1 MAKTIH
7 ITVDVTELVDFVI
20 EELST
25 RFQAKSVLSQE
36 EPRSDKFLT
45 ISQAAKLLNL
55 AVPTVYGLV
64 HRSEI
69 PVYKR
74 NNRLYFSEVLLINWV
89 KAGRRQTTQ
98 EIKQDA
104 GQSLYSKDEKSGS

>member
-1 MAKTIH
+1 MDIH
-7 ITVDVTELVDFVI
+7 NPFEEISERLQRI
-20 EELST
+20 ENCLAALKNDRT
-25 RFQAKSVLSQE
+25 AKSDPKE
-36 EPRSDKFLT
+36 EKFIT
-45 ISQAAKLLNL
+45 ISEAASFLHL

-74 NNRLYFSEVLLINWV
+74 NNRLYFSEVQLINWI

-104 GQSLYSKDEKSGS
+104 GQSLYSKDEKSSS